1 VSVGTSGGRPS
12 PEGHTANVLAALAL
26 ELGDRM
32 RMAAR
37 AAAGLS
43 GSQTAALVA
52 LVNFAED
59 RPVAILQEALGL
71 SQPATA
77 RILDALEG
85 EGLVARERGH
95 GGDGRRLRVRVTARG
110 RRVAARA
117 VKARLEAMAEIL
129 AALPADSRSAVDQP
143 VEALLGALTGGR
155 ADARRICR
163 LCEPNVCGHPERCPV
178 TLAADSREA
187 PGPISLPR

>member
-1 VSVGTSGGRPS
+1 MSTEAPGARSRAPGSLSRA
-12 PEGHTANVLAALAL
+12 EARTANVLAALAL

-32 RMAAR
+32 RAATR

-59 RPVAILQEALGL
+59 QPLAILQEALGL

-77 RILDALEG
+77 RICDALEG
-85 EGLVARERGH
+85 DGLVVRERGH
-95 GGDGRRLRVRVTARG
+95 SGDGRRLRVRVTPRG

-117 VKARLEAMAEIL
+117 VRARLEAMGDVL
-129 AALPADSRSAVDQP
+129 ATLPAESRSAVDQP
-143 VEALLGALTGGR
+143 VEELLGALTGGR

-178 TLAADSREA
+178 TLAAHRGEA
-187 PGPISLPR
+187 P